1 MNRRLN
7 RALLSGCVL
16 ALAGMATL
24 AHAQV
29 DRATLSGVVRD
40 ETGAVVPNASVVV
53 TNSATNVASRL
64 KTNAEGAYLAVN
76 LVPGTYLVEVEAS
89 GFQKKTDAVI
99 LEVGQRARLDLT
111 IGVGGVT
118 EAVTVESARRL
129 LSTDQAAL
137 GTVMDQTA
145 VGKLP
150 LAIRNWDDLLALVP
164 GVQGDRFTEQG
175 GGTSFGRTGGINVHG
190 ARALHN
196 NFLLDGVDNN
206 SISENVQELTTQVSR
221 PSVDAIQEFK
231 VVTSPYSAEYGRSPG
246 AAISVSTK
254 SGTNDF
260 HGTAYDFYRNAKLDS
275 NDFFSNRAKQPKPA
289 NDQNQFGGNLGG
301 PLAKDKAFFFVDYE
315 GTRITRGVTRV
326 TNVPTADQRNGI
338 FTSAV
343 KDPLT
348 GQPFPGNRIPADR
361 IDPYAKAIIDLVPL
375 PNQAGANNFFRAPD
389 LIDNSD
395 RVLGRVDVRFTQ
407 KDSVFARYIYSNRT
421 RDIPGAFGGIVD
433 GTGTSAFGNQ
443 TIKTNG
449 VVAGWTRIFG
459 PSVVNEL
466 RFSWSQATSDAVQQ
480 PFGQQPPAP
489 AIIPGSIT
497 NPTVAGGLPG
507 ITIDG
512 FFGGGGLGRIGSP
525 DFLPKFQHT
534 NQFEFIDSVSWL
546 KGNHSLKFG
555 ADIIAPMKNTFMD
568 VPATRGSLR
577 FRNRFTGNPVADFLL
592 GYVSD
597 FQLSNVY
604 AVDQRH
610 WASMFYV
617 QDDWKVNSKLSLNL
631 GLRYDFITPALEASN
646 RQTNFVPGGSGSLVF
661 AKDGSLQDRGLVK
674 PDRNNFA
681 PRVGF
686 VYKIDERTIVR
697 GGYGI
702 FYNLFDRVGSED
714 QLSLNVPGLINSSVS
729 SSNTAPLFLLRN
741 GFPATF
747 LNPPKL
753 DPAAGDLRRIRLRAV
768 STDAPKTTI
777 NQASIG
783 FQREVVRNIVLSV
796 DGIYTKGTDLATL
809 VNLNQPLPN
818 AAGNNAL
825 GPLPYPN
832 FGFIEWREQNGKSEY
847 KGIDFGLDRR
857 FSNGWSF
864 GVSYTLG
871 DSKDNSSEQLT
882 TQGSNAF
889 PQEAR
894 NFEPWYGPS
903 DYDVRH
909 RLAVNFVAE
918 LPFGKG
924 KRWATSE
931 VGNAILGGWTFSGI
945 FAARSGRPFTVNQ
958 GNNNVGLNMT
968 GLPNLVGDPDGPK
981 TVDQWFNTA
990 AFQAVSSGTF
1000 GNEHRNLLRGPGWK
1014 SFDMSLSRRFGLGSR
1029 GGATLRWDVFNLFN
1043 TVNLGLPNRD
1053 LASPTTL
1060 GTIASLSGDAR
1071 VMQLSLRLTF

>member
-1 MNRRLN
+1 MVISV
-7 RALLSGCVL
+7 LSVL
-16 ALAGMATL
+16 GAAAS
-24 AHAQV
+24 ARAQV

-40 ETGAVVPNASVVV
+40 QTGAVVPNASVAV
-53 TNSATNVASRL
+53 TNGATNVASRL

-76 LVPGTYLVEVEAS
+76 LVPGRYLVEVEAS
-89 GFQKKTDAVI
+89 GFEKRSDAVI

-111 IGVGGVT
+111 IGVGSMA
-118 EAVTVESARRL
+118 EAVTVEGARRL

-137 GTVMDQTA
+137 GAVIDQNA

-175 GGTSFGRTGGINVHG
+175 GGTSFGRTGGVNVHG
-190 ARALHN
+190 ARALQN

-206 SISENVQELTTQVSR
+206 SISENVQELTSQVSR

-260 HGTAYDFYRNAKLDS
+260 HGTAYEFYRNAKLDS
-275 NDFFSNRAKQPKPA
+275 NDFFSNRAHQPKPA

-301 PLAKDKAFFFVDYE
+301 PLVKDKAFFFVDYE
-315 GTRITRGVTRV
+315 GTRITRGVARV
-326 TNVPTADQRNGI
+326 TNVPTPDQRNGI
-338 FTSAV
+338 FTGTV
-343 KDPLT
+343 RDPLT
-348 GQPFPGNRIPADR
+348 GQPFPNNTVPASR
-361 IDPYAKAIIDLVPL
+361 FDPYAAAILALVPP
-375 PNQAGANNFFRAPD
+375 PNQAGSNNYFRVAD
-389 LIDNSD
+389 LLDNSD
-395 RVLGRVDVRFTQ
+395 RILGRVDVRFSPT
-407 KDSVFARYIYSNRT
+407 DSVFARYIYSNRQ

-449 VVAGWTRIFG
+449 VVAGWTRIFS

-466 RFSWSQATSDAVQQ
+466 RFSWSQAVSDAVQQ
-480 PFGQQPPAP
+480 PFGQDPPA
-489 AIIPGSIT
+489 AATIPGTIT
-497 NPTVAGGLPG
+497 NPTVRGGLPG
-507 ITIDG
+507 IVIDG

-546 KGNHSLKFG
+546 RGNHSLKFG
-555 ADIIAPMKNTFMD
+555 ADVIAPMKNSYLD

-577 FRNRFTGNPVADFLL
+577 FRNRFTGVPLADFLL
-592 GYVSD
+592 GYVSE

-604 AVDQRH
+604 VVDQRH
-610 WASMFYV
+610 WASMFYL
-617 QDDWKVNSKLSLNL
+617 QDDWKVNSRLSLNL
-631 GLRYDFITPALEASN
+631 GLRYDFITPALEAQN
-646 RQTNFVPGGSGSLVF
+646 RQTNFVPGGSGGLVF

-686 VYKIDERTIVR
+686 VYKVDERTLVR

-714 QLSLNVPGLINSSVS
+714 QLALNVPGLINSSVS
-729 SSNTAPLFLLRN
+729 SSNTAPVFLVRAGL
-741 GFPATF
+741 PATF
-747 LNPPKL
+747 LTPPRL

-777 NQASIG
+777 NQASVG
-783 FQREVVRNIVLSV
+783 FQREVAKNVVLSL
-796 DGIYTKGTDLATL
+796 DGVYTRGSNLATL

-818 AAGNNAL
+818 ADGNNAL
-825 GPLPYPN
+825 GPLPYPS
-832 FGFIEWREQNGKSEY
+832 FGFIEWRAQNGKSEY

-857 FSNGWSF
+857 FADGWSF

-871 DSKDNSSEQLT
+871 DSKDDGSEQLT

-894 NFEPWYGPS
+894 NFGPWYGPS

-918 LPFGKG
+918 LPFGAG
-924 KRWATSE
+924 KRWATS
-931 VGNAILGGWTFSGI
+931 GAGQALLGGWTFSGI
-945 FAARSGRPFTVNQ
+945 YAARSGRPFTVNQ
-958 GNNNVGLNMT
+958 GNNNVGLAMT
-968 GLPNLVGDPDGPK
+968 GLPNVVGDPNGPK
-981 TVDQWFNTA
+981 TVDQWFNVA
-990 AFQAVSSGTF
+990 VFQAVASGTF
-1000 GNEHRNLLRGPGWK
+1000 GNERRNRLRGPGWQ
-1014 SFDMSLSRRFGLGSR
+1014 SFDMSLSRRFGWGPR
-1029 GGATLRWDVFNLFN
+1029 AGAILRWDVFNVFDR
-1043 TVNLGLPNRD
+1043 VNLGLPNRD